1 MRICRRDSTARKS
14 RRETTDECGE
24 SRPTVQHPLS
34 DNKTFQVAH
43 PALNVTTC
51 RCRIEDIEIASAAGS
66 PHRFGLGEQ
75 SRPERARAARR
86 LIESAPAAA
95 CEADRPAKRG
105 KEQS

>member
-1 MRICRRDSTARKS
+1 MPADKTGWFRASVVLIVASVSGYFGSVLLSGNTASESAPVALTRAPGKKEGTSKS
-14 RRETTDECGE
+14 R
-24 SRPTVQHPLS
+24 P
-34 DNKTFQVAH
+34 
-43 PALNVTTC
+43 
-51 RCRIEDIEIASAAGS
+51 AAGS